1 MSFSDILN
9 LVMRVFSLLESII
22 DRPTRYQVS
31 KVSAWYQ
38 VSERAQH
45 RIAERRSESA
55 EVALSS
61 L

>member
-22 DRPTRYQVS
+22 ERPRYQVG
-31 KVSAWYQ
+31 KVSAWFQ

-45 RIAERRSESA
+45 RIAEWRSESA